1 MAPDGLSY
9 EELDSTAAASEPVL
23 TIAYEAPTG
32 ALSAAVSA
40 VTWAK
45 TSAVFVE
52 SGSRRVNAVAAPVS
66 VEPTETRSW
75 PGMSMVPTRNAS
87 VSRTAVTLKVVVRPE
102 TESEASISTPGRSG
116 KVSVYRAV
124 VAVTSGAPFG
134 CTACAAPLRVTA
146 VTARVLPSS

>member
-40 VTWAK
+40 VTFAK

-52 SGSRRVNAVAAPVS
+52 SLSSRVKAVAPPVS
-66 VEPTETRSW
+66 AEPTETRSW

-87 VSRTAVTLKVVVRPE
+87 VSRTAVTLKVVARPE
-102 TESEASISTPGRSG
+102 TESEASISMPGRSV
-116 KVSVYRAV
+116 KVSV
-124 VAVTSGAPFG
+124 
-134 CTACAAPLRVTA
+134 
-146 VTARVLPSS
+146 